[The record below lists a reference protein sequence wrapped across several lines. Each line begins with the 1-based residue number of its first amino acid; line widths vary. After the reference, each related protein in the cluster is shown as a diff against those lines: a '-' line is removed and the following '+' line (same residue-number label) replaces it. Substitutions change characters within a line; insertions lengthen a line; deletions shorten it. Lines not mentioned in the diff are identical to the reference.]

1 VPLIPSPAVVRAC
14 DLLGAL
20 AEHPDE
26 ALTVSELARR
36 IGAPRAT
43 CDSLLLGLA
52 ERGLVR
58 RRPDADRGYELG
70 PQCIALG
77 DAARSVNT
85 ALAAAAA
92 HAERLAKEESACV
105 AVTTRDRE
113 GTRVAEVFDFGP
125 PFGVRPR
132 AGQSMALVPPFG
144 AALVAWD
151 GELAQRAWLE
161 RADPPLTD
169 DETGRYR
176 AALDAIR
183 GRGYSMSVSTWR
195 QAVGP
200 DGPERL
206 LRDPSDD
213 DGRRSRAELIGR
225 MAHTEY
231 LAVDVARDASVQLT
245 HLSAPVFDRD
255 GRATAAVMIMGPS
268 HELTGA
274 EVAALGD
281 RLAATATNA
290 THDIGGRPPH

>member
-1 VPLIPSPAVVRAC
+1 VPLVPSPAVVRAC
-14 DLLGAL
+14 DLLAAL

-58 RRPDADRGYELG
+58 RRPDAERGYELG

-77 DAARSVNT
+77 DAARVANT
-85 ALAAAAA
+85 VLVAAAL
-92 HAERLAKEESACV
+92 HAEKLARDESACV
-105 AVTTRDRE
+105 AVTTRDRD

-132 AGQSMALVPPFG
+132 AGQSMSLVPPFG

-151 GELAQRAWLE
+151 GEPQQQAWLD

-169 DETGRYR
+169 DETARYR

-183 GRGYSMSVSTWR
+183 SRGYAVSVSTWR

-206 LRDPSDD
+206 LRDPADD
-213 DGRRSRAELIGR
+213 AARRSRAELIRR

-231 LAVDVARDASVQLT
+231 LAVDVARDATVQLT

-255 GRATAAVMIMGPS
+255 GRATGAIMIMGPS
-268 HELTGA
+268 HEMTGA
-274 EVAALGD
+274 EVDALGSRVAGAAD
-281 RLAATATNA
+281 RATG
-290 THDIGGRPPH
+290 DVGGRPPR